1 MNEAGAPAGRV
12 VGFKRHLRVEVIKGE
27 AVYLF
32 SERGVTA
39 LKGSDAET
47 LAPLLDNTRDLP
59 TLLRDVPTGVAPEQV
74 GRFIARLDE
83 AGLLTLGPPPESG
96 ADERAMAYWEAA
108 GTDAT
113 AAVASTAGKRVQ
125 VIATGN
131 ADPGAALT
139 ALREAGLTVQ
149 LGPQQP
155 GHADG
160 RDSFVLATDHPADLS
175 VVLCDDYLSPGLAD
189 IDAAHRAACRP
200 WLLAKLVGAQIWLG
214 PVFDAPDLGCW
225 HCLAARLWA
234 HRDAEAHVQA
244 VLGRVGPAVRP
255 VASLP
260 ALDTLATRMM
270 ALEVTK
276 WLAGYRYPGQR
287 GVWTFD
293 SLDLTGRHHEFR
305 RRPQCAM
312 CGDPTHMRAQARRP
326 VVLESRPKCPDNA
339 GGHRS
344 LPPQRVYDRYKHLIS
359 PVTGVIK
366 EITQHERGPA
376 FFNSFRAGQNVA
388 VSRNLF
394 RPHAAPRSENGGKG
408 VTPLHGKVSA
418 MCEALERHSGFFH
431 GDEERVRGSYKSL
444 RDQAVHPSTCQLF
457 DERQYPGRSAWNA
470 THSPFQHVPDPF
482 DDNAVIDWTPVWSL
496 TRERHRLL
504 PTAMLY
510 YGVPPQTG
518 SALFADSNGNAAG
531 SSLEDAVLQGMLE
544 LVERD
549 AVAMWWY
556 NRVTRPRVD
565 LEAFGDPWIHELEN
579 VYASLKR
586 EVWVLDV
593 TADSRLPTM
602 VALSRRTD
610 GGCED
615 IMFGFGAH
623 LDPRVALRRALTE
636 MNQLMP
642 VVVDAGPDGRYG
654 WTAREPVEWW
664 QTATIANQP
673 YLRPDRTIRPR
684 VPSDYGGEYSA
695 DLLDDVL
702 VVRRHLEALGL
713 EVLVLDQTRPDIGL
727 PVVKVIVPG
736 MRSFWAR
743 FGPGRLFD
751 VPVRLGWLPRPIE
764 YSELNPIPLF
774 V

>member
-1 MNEAGAPAGRV
+1 MTEPGVPAGRV

-59 TLLRDVPTGVAPEQV
+59 ALLRDVPSGVAPEQV

-83 AGLLTLGPPPESG
+83 AGLLTLGPPPATG
-96 ADERAMAYWEAA
+96 ADERARAYWEAA

-113 AAVASTAGKRVQ
+113 TAVASTAGRRVQ
-125 VIATGN
+125 VIATGST
-131 ADPGAALT
+131 DPVPALA

-149 LGPQQP
+149 VGPQP
-155 GHADG
+155 RDNDSRDG
-160 RDSFVLATDHPADLS
+160 FALATDDPADLS
-175 VVLCDDYLSPGLAD
+175 VVLCDDYLSPDLAD
-189 IDAAHRAACRP
+189 IDAVHRAARRP
-200 WLLAKLVGAQIWLG
+200 WLLAKLVGAQVWLG
-214 PVFDAPDLGCW
+214 PVFDVPDLGCW
-225 HCLAARLWA
+225 HCLATRLWA

-244 VLGRVGPAVRP
+244 ALGRVGPAARP

-260 ALDTLATRMM
+260 ALDTMATHMM

-276 WLAGYRYPGQR
+276 WLAGYRYAGQR

-305 RRPQCAM
+305 RRPQCAL
-312 CGDPTHMRAQARRP
+312 CGNPTHMRTQARRP
-326 VVLESRPKCPDNA
+326 VVLESQPKSSDNA

-344 LPPQRVYDRYKHLIS
+344 LPPQRVYDRYEHLIS

-366 EITQHERGPA
+366 EITQHERGPS
-376 FFNSFRAGQNVA
+376 FFNSFRAGHNVA

-394 RPHAAPRSENGGKG
+394 SPHAAPRAENGGKG

-457 DERQYPGRSAWNA
+457 DQRQYPGRSAWNA
-470 THSPFQHVPDPF
+470 AHSPFQHVPDPF
-482 DDNAVIDWTPVWSL
+482 DDNAVVDWTPVWSL
-496 TRERHRLL
+496 THERHRLL

-510 YGVPPQTG
+510 YGAPPESG
-518 SALFADSNGNAAG
+518 SVSLYADSNGNAAG

-549 AVAMWWY
+549 SVAMWWY
-556 NRVTRPRVD
+556 NRVTRPQVD
-565 LEAFGDPWIHELEN
+565 LTAFGDQWIDELKA
-579 VYASLKR
+579 VYAGLNR

-593 TADSRLPTM
+593 TADSKLPTM

-642 VVVDAGPDGRYG
+642 VVVDGPEGRYG
-654 WTAREPVEWW
+654 WAEREPVEWW

-673 YLRPDRTIRPR
+673 YLLPDRTIRAR
-684 VPSDYGGEYSA
+684 VPEDYGYEPTT
-695 DLLDDVL
+695 DLLDDVET
-702 VVRRHLEALGL
+702 VRRRVESLGL

-727 PVVKVIVPG
+727 PVVKVVVPG

-751 VPVRLGWLPRPIE
+751 VPVALGWLPRPTE
-764 YSELNPIPLF
+764 YADLNPIPLF
-774 V
+774 I